1 VTGFRHLDDRL
12 VHQGHVWHVAVAR
25 FVSPEGEEFQRD
37 IVRSPGAVAAVPVVF
52 DAEGNPSVVFVRQ
65 YRPPF
70 DAVVL
75 EIPAGMRDVPDE
87 PTEVTAARELIE
99 EVGLRAGTLVHL
111 IDFYP
116 SAGMTNSV
124 LYLYLAT
131 DLEPVERQTH
141 GPEEAHSEVVHL
153 PLATALAMIDRG
165 EIHDAKTV
173 IGLLLVDRRLRA
185 ADHVDH
191 VDQPDAALEPG

>member
-1 VTGFRHLDDRL
+1 MSATPNVPVTGFRHLDDRL

-25 FVSPEGEEFQRD
+25 YESPEGEEFVRD
-37 IVRSPGAVAAVPVVF
+37 VVRSPGAVAAVPLVF
-52 DAEGNPSVVFVRQ
+52 DPEGNPSVVFVRQ

-70 DAVVL
+70 DEYVL
-75 EIPAGMRDVPDE
+75 EIPAGMRDVLDE
-87 PTEVTAARELIE
+87 PTEVTAGRELVE
-99 EVGLRAGTLVHL
+99 EVGLRAGNLVHL

-131 DLEPVERQTH
+131 DLEPVERETH

-153 PLATALAMIDRG
+153 PLATALEMVDRG
-165 EIHDAKTV
+165 EIHDAKSV

-185 ADHVDH
+185 ADRAV
-191 VDQPDAALEPG
+191 